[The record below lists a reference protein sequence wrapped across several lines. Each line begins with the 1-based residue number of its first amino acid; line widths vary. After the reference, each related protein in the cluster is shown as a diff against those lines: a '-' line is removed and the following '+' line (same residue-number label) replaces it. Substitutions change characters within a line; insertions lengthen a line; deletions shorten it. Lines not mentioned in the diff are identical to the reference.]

1 MEKLINDAKDGD
13 VNAFTKIIYDI
24 RIDLYKIART
34 RLSSSEDIEDAVQET
49 IIEAFNSLKSLRQP
63 QYFKKWIIKILVN
76 KCNRIYK
83 YKKRYNISFEELEV
97 ENFIGDD
104 SIEKT
109 DNFIEFDLM
118 LKSLNYDEKIATVLY
133 YLEDYTT
140 KEISKILKT
149 SENTIKSRLR
159 RAKIKMKK
167 DYERRIQ

>member
-1 MEKLINDAKDGD
+1 MEKFINDAKDGD
-13 VNAFTKIIYDI
+13 VNAFTKLIYDI

-49 IIEAFNSLKSLRQP
+49 IIEAFKSLKSLRQP

-76 KCNRIYK
+76 KCNKIYK

-97 ENFIGDD
+97 ENFIGEN

-167 DYERRIQ
+167 DYERRNQ

>member
-1 MEKLINDAKDGD
+1 MEKFINDAKDGD
-13 VNAFTKIIYDI
+13 VNAFTKLIYDI

-49 IIEAFNSLKSLRQP
+49 IIEAFKSLKSLRQP

-76 KCNRIYK
+76 KCNKIYK

-97 ENFIGDD
+97 ENFIGEN

-109 DNFIEFDLM
+109 DNYIEFDLM